1 MIVLTDWYNWQNINI
16 TFYMSTEWFVKRH
29 FNTWKL
35 YEDVPQFS
43 RILGMTIDC
52 RMENAKA
59 VKESPSTNSA
69 SAFKM

>member
-1 MIVLTDWYNWQNINI
+1 
-16 TFYMSTEWFVKRH
+16 MSTEWFVKRH

-43 RILGMTIDC
+43 RILGMTRLQDGKC
-52 RMENAKA
+52 KSGERK
-59 VKESPSTNSA
+59 PCSTNSA